1 LETDLV
7 SNGRLN
13 GLCDVS
19 LRRIKELTRD
29 TEAFLNVLWVST
41 EEKTRL
47 VDNDQFRDWMM
58 GYVGEKSEELKRS
71 TLFKCTIMQNSE
83 LAWRLCSLLISSLG
97 GMGNGTA
104 AHSVPTS
111 TSSPLRTPPNK

>member
-29 TEAFLNVLWVST
+29 TEAFLDVLWVST

-47 VDNDQFRDWMM
+47 VDHPPFRNWMM
-58 GYVGEKSEELKRS
+58 GYVREKSKDLNESNFFRD
-71 TLFKCTIMQNSE
+71 TIMENSE
-83 LAWRLCSLLISSLG
+83 LAWRLCSLLISLLG
-97 GMGNGTA
+97 GMGNGTRA
-104 AHSVPTS
+104 
-111 TSSPLRTPPNK
+111 RTPPNK

>member
-7 SNGRLN
+7 ANGRLN
-13 GLCDVS
+13 ELCVVS
-19 LRRIKELTRD
+19 LHKIKELTRD
-29 TEAFLNVLWVST
+29 TETFLHVLLVST
-41 EEKTRL
+41 DEKTSL
-47 VDNDQFRDWMM
+47 VDDRQFHDWVM
-58 GYVGEKSEELKRS
+58 GYVAQKSEVLKES
-71 TLFKCTIMQNSE
+71 TLFKRTIMQNSE